1 MDGTMVGIIS
11 LEEALA
17 LASENELGLVEIS
30 PNTVP
35 PVCKILDFNRY
46 KYDAKKKYQESKKK
60 TKRVDEDRQVAKK
73 QLFEDMVAIR
83 DTLPLDFLFE
93 HNLNGFVVER
103 GMRKARKILERI
115 RNKAILAGFDHWVKW
130 NIKAREEEKEEEMRQ
145 FALAHGQEK
154 LKQFLLNFL
163 HNKISGGFKKMET
176 FC

>member
-1 MDGTMVGIIS
+1 MTSITTLLTPLTS
-11 LEEALA
+11 LT
-17 LASENELGLVEIS
+17 I
-30 PNTVP
+30 
-35 PVCKILDFNRY
+35 
-46 KYDAKKKYQESKKK
+46 
-60 TKRVDEDRQVAKK
+60 
-73 QLFEDMVAIR
+73 
-83 DTLPLDFLFE
+83 LFE

-163 HNKISGGFKKMET
+163 HNKISGGFKKWRHFVELCLRILPDGLSFIFWCFFVINFRGPSGIHQNPHLIC

>member
-1 MDGTMVGIIS
+1 MGIYPITHTSNFQSMEQNLYENIMSAQVPETMRTS
-11 LEEALA
+11 L
-17 LASENELGLVEIS
+17 S
-30 PNTVP
+30 
-35 PVCKILDFNRY
+35 KI
-46 KYDAKKKYQESKKK
+46 KKK

-130 NIKAREEEKEEEMRQ
+130 NIKAREEERKSNDLMTRFTIREGNVADPAAFVMKKP
-145 FALAHGQEK
+145 AASASNSEK
-154 LKQFLLNFL
+154 RAR
-163 HNKISGGFKKMET
+163 T
-176 FC
+176 